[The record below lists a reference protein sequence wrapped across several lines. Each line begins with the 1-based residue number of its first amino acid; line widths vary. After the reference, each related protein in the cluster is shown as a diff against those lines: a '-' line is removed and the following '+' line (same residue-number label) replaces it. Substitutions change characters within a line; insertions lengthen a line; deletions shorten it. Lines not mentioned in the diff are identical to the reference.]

1 LSPRPL
7 LIDAAW
13 RLASLG
19 GAVAA
24 AALLLVPT
32 AGLGW
37 RGIGAALAVYAAI
50 AALVLWALP
59 QHAPHRRFGAAN
71 ALTLARA
78 GYVALLLG
86 AVAEGL
92 ALPENLRWAL
102 VLSGLLVLLLDGADG
117 WAARRTGLA
126 SPFGARF
133 DMEVDALFVLV
144 LTMLV
149 ARTGAV
155 GGWVLISGLLRYLF
169 VLAGFV
175 WPILS
180 LPLPASLRRKG
191 VCVVQILALL
201 AALAPPATGVANWLC
216 LGGLL
221 LLVYSFALD
230 IAQLLGTRGVAARI
244 TT

>member
-1 LSPRPL
+1 MSPRPL
-7 LIDAAW
+7 LIDAGW

-24 AALLLVPT
+24 AALLLVPA

-37 RGIGAALAVYAAI
+37 RGVAAALAVYAAI

-86 AVAEGL
+86 AVVEGVAL
-92 ALPENLRWAL
+92 ADGLRWAL

-133 DMEVDALFVLV
+133 DMEVDALFVLA
-144 LTMLV
+144 LAMLV
-149 ARTGAV
+149 AHAGAT
-155 GGWVLISGLLRYLF
+155 GGWVIIAGLLRYLF
-169 VLAGFV
+169 VFAGFL
-175 WPILS
+175 WPVLA
-180 LPLPASLRRKG
+180 LPLPASYRRKA
-191 VCVVQILALL
+191 VCVVLILALL
-201 AALAPPATGVANWLC
+201 AALAPPAAPAASWLC
-216 LGGLL
+216 LGAVL
-221 LLVYSFALD
+221 LLVYSFAVD
-230 IAQLLGTRGVAARI
+230 TVQLLGTRRVAARI

>member
-1 LSPRPL
+1 MSPRPL

-24 AALLLVPT
+24 AALLLAPA
-32 AGLGW
+32 AGVGW
-37 RGIGAALAVYAAI
+37 RGIVATLAFYAAI
-50 AALVLWALP
+50 AVLVLWALP
-59 QHAPHRRFGAAN
+59 QHAPHRRFGVAN

-86 AVAEGL
+86 AVVEGV
-92 ALPENLRWAL
+92 ALPERLRWAL
-102 VLSGLLVLLLDGADG
+102 LLSGLIVLLLDGADG
-117 WAARRTGLA
+117 WTARRTGLA
-126 SPFGARF
+126 SLFGARF

-149 ARTGAV
+149 VRTGAA
-155 GGWVLISGLLRYLF
+155 GGWVMIAGLLRYLF
-169 VLAGFV
+169 VVAGFF
-175 WPILS
+175 WPILA
-180 LPLPASLRRKG
+180 LPLPASFRRKA

-201 AALAPPATGVANWLC
+201 AALAPPAAAVASWLC
-216 LGGLL
+216 LGGLI
-221 LLVYSFALD
+221 LLVYSFAAD
-230 IAQLLGTRGVAARI
+230 IVLLLGIRRVAARI

>member
-1 LSPRPL
+1 MSPRPL

-24 AALLLVPT
+24 AALLLVPA

-37 RGIGAALAVYAAI
+37 RGIVAALAIYTAI

-86 AVAEGL
+86 TVVEGVVL
-92 ALPENLRWAL
+92 SENLRWAL
-102 VLSGLLVLLLDGADG
+102 VLSGLIVLLLDGADG
-117 WAARRTGLA
+117 WTARRTGLA

-149 ARTGAV
+149 ARAGAA
-155 GGWVLISGLLRYLF
+155 GGWVMITGLLRYLF
-169 VLAGFV
+169 VAAGFF
-175 WPILS
+175 WPILT
-180 LPLPASLRRKG
+180 LPLPASFRRKA
-191 VCVVQILALL
+191 VCVVEILVLL
-201 AALAPPATGVANWLC
+201 AALTPPAASVASWLC
-216 LGGLL
+216 LGGLS
-221 LLVYSFALD
+221 LLVYSFAAD
-230 IAQLLGTRGVAARI
+230 IVQLMGTRRVAVRI

>member
-24 AALLLVPT
+24 AALLFAPA
-32 AGLGW
+32 AGVGW
-37 RGIGAALAVYAAI
+37 RGIVAALVAYAAI
-50 AALVLWALP
+50 AALVLWTLP

-86 AVAEGL
+86 AIVEGVALGES
-92 ALPENLRWAL
+92 LRWAL
-102 VLSGLLVLLLDGADG
+102 VISGLIVLLLDGVDG
-117 WAARRTGLA
+117 WTARRTGLA

-149 ARTGAV
+149 ARAGAA
-155 GGWVLISGLLRYLF
+155 GGWVMISGLLRYLF
-169 VLAGFV
+169 VVASFF
-175 WPILS
+175 WPSLG
-180 LPLPASLRRKG
+180 LPLPASFRRKA

-201 AALAPPATGVANWLC
+201 AALAPPAAPVASWLC
-216 LGGLL
+216 LGGLV
-221 LLVYSFALD
+221 LLVYSFAAD
-230 IAQLLGTRGVAARI
+230 IVLLLGTRRMAVGI

>member
-7 LIDAAW
+7 LIDAGW
-13 RLASLG
+13 QLASLG

-24 AALLLVPT
+24 AAMLLVPV

-37 RGIGAALAVYAAI
+37 RGVVATLAAYAVI

-59 QHAPHRRFGAAN
+59 QHAPHRRFGLAN

-78 GYVALLLG
+78 AYVALLLG
-86 AVAEGL
+86 AVVEGL
-92 ALPENLRWAL
+92 SLAESRRWAL
-102 VLSGLLVLLLDGADG
+102 VLSGVLVLLLDGADG
-117 WAARRTGLA
+117 WTARRTGMA

-133 DMEVDALFVLV
+133 DMEVDALFVLA

-149 ARTGAV
+149 ARAGIA
-155 GGWVLISGLLRYLF
+155 GGWVVISGLLRYLF

-175 WPILS
+175 WPVLA
-180 LPLPASLRRKG
+180 LPLPASSRRKAL
-191 VCVVQILALL
+191 CVVQILALL
-201 AALAPPATGVANWLC
+201 AALAPPAAPVVTWLC

-221 LLVYSFALD
+221 LLVYSFAVD
-230 IAQLLGTRGVAARI
+230 IVQLMGVRRVAARI

>member
-1 LSPRPL
+1 MPPRLL
-7 LIDAAW
+7 LIDAGW

-19 GAVAA
+19 GAVGA
-24 AALLLVPT
+24 AALLLVPA

-37 RGIGAALAVYAAI
+37 RGVFAALAVYAVI
-50 AALVLWALP
+50 ALLVLRALP
-59 QHAPHRRFGAAN
+59 QHAPHRRFGPAN

-86 AVAEGL
+86 LIVEGVVL
-92 ALPENLRWAL
+92 EEGLRWAL
-102 VLSGLLVLLLDGADG
+102 VLSGLVVLLLDGADG

-133 DMEVDALFVLV
+133 DMEVDALFVLA

-149 ARTGAV
+149 VRAGAV
-155 GGWVLISGLLRYLF
+155 GSWVMIGGLLRYLF
-169 VLAGFV
+169 VLAGLA
-175 WPILS
+175 WPVLGM
-180 LPLPASLRRKG
+180 PLPPSFRRKA

-201 AALAPPATGVANWLC
+201 AALAPPAARGAAWLC

-221 LLVYSFALD
+221 LLVYSFAMD
-230 IAQLLGTRGVAARI
+230 IVQLLGTRRLAARI